1 MSLRWRLLQSD
12 DALRAE
18 LAAVAGSEVVAVD
31 TEFMR
36 RNTFFPQVA
45 LVQLCFGDQALLLDP
60 LAIKDPAPLAELL
73 TDPNLVKVLHSAS
86 EDLEVFRHWLGV
98 LPEPLFDTQRAAALL
113 DMGFG
118 LGYSA
123 LVNLICKMELPKGET
138 RSDWLQR
145 PLTDSQCEYA
155 AQDVAWLLPVWRELD
170 RRCAEQGKTDWV
182 LADGRDAIEALGS
195 AGPDYLK
202 RISNAWKL
210 NPRQLA
216 ALMAVCAWREDT
228 ARRKNKPRGWII
240 DDQACLQLAQ
250 FDPRTPAE
258 LAAKVDLAPAV
269 LRRNGD
275 ELLQLLA
282 TQRALPESALP
293 DRLPGP
299 LNPGQRQRLKK
310 LKSQARSL
318 AEEMA
323 VAPEVLLQSKDYEL
337 LLREASGYKVDPPCH
352 WQGWRK
358 EVILAPLRES
368 LAGTAQ

>member
-1 MSLRWRLLQSD
+1 MRWQLLQSD
-12 DALRAE
+12 DAVRAE

-60 LAIKDPAPLAELL
+60 LAIQDPSPLVDLL
-73 TDPNLVKVLHSAS
+73 TDPAVVKVLHSAS
-86 EDLEVFRHWLGV
+86 EDLEVFQHWLGV
-98 LPEPLFDTQRAAALL
+98 LPQPLFDTQRAAALL

-123 LVNLICKMELPKGET
+123 LVNMICEQELPKGET

-155 AQDVAWLLPVWRELD
+155 AQDVAWLLPVWAELD

-182 LADGRDAIEALGS
+182 LADGRDAIEAQG
-195 AGPDYLK
+195 AVGYDYLK
-202 RISNAWKL
+202 RIRNAWKL
-210 NPRQLA
+210 SPRQLA
-216 ALMAVCAWREDT
+216 ALIAVCSWREDT
-228 ARRKNKPRGWII
+228 ARRRDKPRGWII

-258 LAAKVDLAPAV
+258 LASKVDLAPAV

-299 LNPGQRQRLKK
+299 LNPAQRQQLKK
-310 LKSQARSL
+310 LKNRVRVL
-318 AEEMA
+318 AEEME
-323 VAPEVLLQSKDYEL
+323 VAPEVLLQNKDYEL
-337 LLREASGYKVDPPCH
+337 QLREASGHNVDPPPR

-358 EVILAPLRES
+358 EVVLAPLRQS
-368 LAGTAQ
+368 LAGAAQ